1 MDASGFE
8 AFGHGVFAI
17 AVTLL
22 VLDIQVP
29 DAGSI
34 DSGAALIDALVGQAP
49 RYAAYCLGFLFL
61 GEYWI
66 ATNRTNAML
75 RGVDHVY
82 LVLGLLFL
90 MVIAAVPFASAL
102 LAEYIGLGNGRDK
115 VALVVFVAL
124 QLGLAV
130 LANIMIRYAAH
141 GRRLI
146 KPTVPA
152 ARLRNWLRVVALGPL
167 IWLVALL
174 AAILVSGTV
183 TLVLM
188 VVLAIV
194 FLLDFPTGTTPDGS
208 TSGTGEAPS
217 PSS

>member
-22 VLDIQVP
+22 VLDIRVP

-34 DSGAALIDALVGQAP
+34 DSGAALINALAAQAP

-66 ATNRTNAML
+66 STNREMAML
-75 RGVDHVY
+75 RGVDHVF

-90 MVIAAVPFASAL
+90 MVIAAVPFATAL

-130 LANIMIRYAAH
+130 LANILIRYAAH

-152 ARLRNWLRVVALGPL
+152 AGLRNWLRVAALGPL

-174 AAILVSGTV
+174 AAVLVSGTV
-183 TLVLM
+183 TLLLM
-188 VVLAIV
+188 VVLVIV
-194 FLLDFPTGTTPDGS
+194 FMLDVSTGGAPDGTTS
-208 TSGTGEAPS
+208 
-217 PSS
+217 